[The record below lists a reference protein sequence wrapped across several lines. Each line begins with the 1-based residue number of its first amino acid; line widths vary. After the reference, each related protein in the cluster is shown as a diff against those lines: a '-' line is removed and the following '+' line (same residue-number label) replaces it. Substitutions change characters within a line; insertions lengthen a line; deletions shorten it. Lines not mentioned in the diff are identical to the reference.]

1 MDDIQLSQGYKEPLQ
16 AGDLLLTTNY
26 QIWTSNIL
34 QLSAFK

>member
-1 MDDIQLSQGYKEPLQ
+1 MDGVQLSQGYTEPLR
-16 AGDLLLTTNY
+16 AGGLFFTTNY